1 MNSIAVAAQLP
12 ASPVSCWRC
21 ANKDCPCVTGGLQCP
36 APGHPQA
43 APEAVA
49 LLMSYQLQIC
59 PGTTEEP
66 SSQIPYFCSK
76 PPAAIP
82 LCPVSSLPQSQH
94 SSSFTQLLLD
104 TGALLMLGYSH
115 CCRGTGA
122 GQAHPGQVPAS
133 TLSPTAGRMH
143 RQVMSWPEQTGDITA
158 PAAHRHLLSILR
170 SVGLWFIFSCTW
182 EQRPLA
188 QPHPRPPLGRGLAQT
203 QVAVRFQQAE

>member
-21 ANKDCPCVTGGLQCP
+21 ANKDCPCVTGGLRCL

-49 LLMSYQLQIC
+49 LLMSYQPQIC

-66 SSQIPYFCSK
+66 SSQTPYLCSK

-82 LCPVSSLPQSQH
+82 SGPVSSLPQPQH

-104 TGALLMLGYSH
+104 T
-115 CCRGTGA
+115 
-122 GQAHPGQVPAS
+122 
-133 TLSPTAGRMH
+133 
-143 RQVMSWPEQTGDITA
+143 E
-158 PAAHRHLLSILR
+158 PAASCWGTVTATEGPELGKLTPGRCQHQHSHLR
-170 SVGLWFIFSCTW
+170 RGECTD
-182 EQRPLA
+182 R
-188 QPHPRPPLGRGLAQT
+188 
-203 QVAVRFQQAE
+203 